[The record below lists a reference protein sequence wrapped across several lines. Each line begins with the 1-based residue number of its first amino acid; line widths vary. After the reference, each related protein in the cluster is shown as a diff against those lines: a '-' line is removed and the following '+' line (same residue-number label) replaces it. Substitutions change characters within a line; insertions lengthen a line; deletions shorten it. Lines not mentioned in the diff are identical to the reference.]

1 MLYYVTN
8 DFFKINETNGTIQ
21 NTSSIF
27 SIEVSD
33 KPDVDSGFILFP
45 LNKISFS
52 GEDIY
57 LRCIEA
63 GGRAAINVVSFI
75 HTSSS
80 GQGSS
85 IDDSQIATDEQIDS
99 LLDDVFG

>member
-1 MLYYVTN
+1 MLYNVTN
-8 DFFKINETNGTIQ
+8 NFIKLTETSGTIQ

-33 KPDVDSGFILFP
+33 KPEADSGFILFP

-52 GEDIY
+52 GEAIY

-75 HTSSS
+75 HSSS
-80 GQGSS
+80 VSQGSS
-85 IDDSQIATDEQIDS
+85 VDDSLIATDEQINN
-99 LLDDVFG
+99 LLDVVFG